1 MARKFFVGGN
11 WKSNGT
17 VKSVKALVESL
28 NSFKVP
34 GPEVVD
40 VVVAPT
46 FLHIPAVVDA
56 LRPEFKVAAQNS
68 WVKGNGAYTGEITA
82 DQIADLGLEWVILG
96 HSERRHIVKESD
108 ELTAD
113 KVAYA
118 LSKGLSVI
126 FCIGEKLEE
135 REANQTQEVNA
146 RQLQALADKISD
158 WSKIVVAYEPVW
170 AIGTGKVASPE
181 QAQQAHAEI
190 RAWLADKVGK
200 DAAEATRIIYGGSV
214 TASNSKDLAGA
225 ADIDGFLVGGASL
238 KPEFED
244 IIKAAAK

>member
-1 MARKFFVGGN
+1 MILGIYAPVSSSTHDGSRQ
-11 WKSNGT
+11 SQ
-17 VKSVKALVESL
+17 SL
-28 NSFKVP
+28 CPNP
-34 GPEVVD
+34 GIPYPHPPLKD

-146 RQLQALADKISD
+146 RQLQVRDAGVLL
-158 WSKIVVAYEPVW
+158 VW
-170 AIGTGKVASPE
+170 ADWQVSG
-181 QAQQAHAEI
+181 
-190 RAWLADKVGK
+190 
-200 DAAEATRIIYGGSV
+200 
-214 TASNSKDLAGA
+214 
-225 ADIDGFLVGGASL
+225 
-238 KPEFED
+238 
-244 IIKAAAK
+244 